1 MIYQTFA
8 QLYDQLFDSDMYK
21 SWEKFTLA
29 NINKK
34 NGKLLDL
41 AGGSGRLAVL
51 LAKDGINVTVADF
64 SDEMLS
70 LADQHSTENNVSLQ
84 LVQADM
90 RDLSG
95 LEKFDVITCYADSF
109 CYDDDG
115 VYYLFVEIMGRIMPV
130 RLPAGHRRK
139 WKKK

>member
-95 LEKFDVITCYADSF
+95 LEKFDVITCYADSS
-109 CYDDDG
+109 
-115 VYYLFVEIMGRIMPV
+115 
-130 RLPAGHRRK
+130 
-139 WKKK
+139 

>member
-95 LEKFDVITCYADSF
+95 LEKFQNYLEQKLLSLSQKVSLLDSALL
-109 CYDDDG
+109 
-115 VYYLFVEIMGRIMPV
+115 VNL
-130 RLPAGHRRK
+130 RL
-139 WKKK
+139 

>member
-21 SWEKFTLA
+21 NWEKFTLA
-29 NINKK
+29 NIKRKDCN
-34 NGKLLDL
+34 LLDL

-70 LADQHSTENNVSLQ
+70 LANQHSVENNVSMQ
-84 LVQADM
+84 LIKTDM

-95 LEKFDVITCYADSF
+95 FEKYDVITCYADSL
-109 CYDDDG
+109 CYLDDENDLLQ
-115 VYYLFVEIMGRIMPV
+115 VFNEVAQHL
-130 RLPAGHRRK
+130 
-139 WKKK
+139 

>member
-1 MIYQTFA
+1 
-8 QLYDQLFDSDMYK
+8 MYK

-51 LAKDGINVTVADF
+51 LAKDGIKVTVADF

-70 LADQHSTENNVSLQ
+70 S
-84 LVQADM
+84 
-90 RDLSG
+90 
-95 LEKFDVITCYADSF
+95 
-109 CYDDDG
+109 
-115 VYYLFVEIMGRIMPV
+115 
-130 RLPAGHRRK
+130 
-139 WKKK
+139 

>member
-51 LAKDGINVTVADF
+51 LAKDGINA
-64 SDEMLS
+64 
-70 LADQHSTENNVSLQ
+70 VSYTHLT
-84 LVQADM
+84 LPTK
-90 RDLSG
+90 
-95 LEKFDVITCYADSF
+95 LEV
-109 CYDDDG
+109 
-115 VYYLFVEIMGRIMPV
+115 
-130 RLPAGHRRK
+130 
-139 WKKK
+139 